1 MVNGKLKRRSQVENN
16 IKMYI
21 DKKVQELLSGK
32 KWIKLS
38 AIWDLRE
45 HPYKGGKAPA
55 LIRRSGGVNV
65 AIEGMRCPTRECDEF
80 LMALEIINK
89 VKEIKDASL

>member
-1 MVNGKLKRRSQVENN
+1 M
-16 IKMYI
+16 I
-21 DKKVQELLSGK
+21 DFDKELISKKAQELLSGK

-38 AIWDLRE
+38 AIWDLRDY
-45 HPYKGGKAPA
+45 PQNGGNSPA

-65 AIEGMRCPTRECDEF
+65 AIAGMRCPDRECDEF

-89 VKEIKDASL
+89 FKEAQV